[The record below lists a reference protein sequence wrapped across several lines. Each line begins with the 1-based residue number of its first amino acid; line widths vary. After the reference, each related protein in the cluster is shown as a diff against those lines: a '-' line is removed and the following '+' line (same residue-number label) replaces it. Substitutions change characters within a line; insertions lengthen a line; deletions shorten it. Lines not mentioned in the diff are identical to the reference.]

1 MERNNSEVVF
11 EIIKHIGVIA
21 EYQTGWKK
29 EINIVSWNNGKQKYD
44 IREWD
49 ANHQFMSR
57 GLTLTKEEMDK
68 VVELVIGAGE
78 SVL

>member
-29 EINIVSWNNGKQKYD
+29 EINIVSWNNGKQKYN
-44 IREWD
+44 IRE
-49 ANHQFMSR
+49 
-57 GLTLTKEEMDK
+57 
-68 VVELVIGAGE
+68 
-78 SVL
+78 